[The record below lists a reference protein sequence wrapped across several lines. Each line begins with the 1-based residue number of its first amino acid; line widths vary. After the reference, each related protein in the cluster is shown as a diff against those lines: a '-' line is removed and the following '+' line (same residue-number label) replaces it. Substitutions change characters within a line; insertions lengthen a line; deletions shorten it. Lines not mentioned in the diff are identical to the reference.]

1 MKKIMIWAVVL
12 LLAGWLGWR
21 LWETVTAQKNGKK
34 NKETGPVPV
43 TVAPVEQ
50 KTMPVE
56 LRAFGNV
63 EALATVAVKAQVTG
77 LLSKIHIA
85 EGQDV
90 QAGDL
95 LFTIDP
101 RPQQAALQQAAANV
115 ARDRALLRNA
125 AKEAARQQEL
135 LQKGLAAED
144 ACDAART
151 AAEALTATVQAE
163 EAALTNAQLQLEYC
177 FIHAPIGG
185 RTGDLLVREGNLVK
199 ANDVSLLSINQIH
212 PIQIRLAVPQQ
223 DLPRIRQQQTTGL
236 LAVAAYIAGDD
247 RAPERGML
255 TFIANEV
262 DRATGTIT
270 LKGTF
275 PNEQQR
281 LWPGLYVN
289 VVLTIAQQM
298 EALAVPARDI
308 QTGQQGA
315 YVFVIK
321 TDQTAELR
329 PVRVDRTLGTQSII
343 AQGLQPGEQVVTDG
357 HLRLLPGARVTVK
370 KSPEARPTTTP

>member
-1 MKKIMIWAVVL
+1 MKKLMIWAVIL

-21 LWETVTAQKNGKK
+21 LWEAATAQKNGKK
-34 NKETGPVPV
+34 NKETGAAPVA
-43 TVAPVEQ
+43 VAPVEQ
-50 KTMPVE
+50 KAMPVE

-101 RPQQAALQQAAANV
+101 RPQQAARQQAEANV

-125 AKEAARQQEL
+125 SKESARQKEL

-144 ACDAART
+144 TYDAART

-177 FIHAPIGG
+177 FIHASIGG

-199 ANDVSLLSINQIH
+199 ANDVHLLTIHQIH
-212 PIQIRLAVPQQ
+212 PILVRFSVPQQ
-223 DLPRIRQQQTTGL
+223 DLPRISQQQAAGP

-247 RAPERGML
+247 RAPERGHL

-275 PNEQQR
+275 PNER
-281 LWPGLYVN
+281 PGLYVN

-298 EALAVPARDI
+298 EALVVPARAI
-308 QTGQQGA
+308 QTGQQGT

-321 TDQTAELR
+321 ADQTADLR
-329 PVRVDRTLGTQSII
+329 LVRVDRTLGTQAII
-343 AQGLQPGEQVVTDG
+343 ARGLQAGEQVVTDG

-370 KSPEARPTTTP
+370 KTPDAGPATTP